1 MAKKVYIKTYGCQ
14 MNVYDSDRMTG
25 VLAPLGYVTTESPQD
40 ADLVILNTCHIREK
54 AEQKVYSELGRLN
67 IIKREKKEAGLNYT
81 IAVAGC
87 VAQAEGDEI
96 LRQAPYV
103 SMVFGPQSYHQLPEM
118 IAQLKRSEDPTKG
131 PGRGIVNV
139 EFPIDDKFDALPMPL
154 KTAST
159 AFLSI
164 QEGCDKFCK
173 FCVVPY
179 TRGAEYSRPV
189 EKVLHEAKHLVDLG
203 AKEITLLGQNVNA
216 YHGEY
221 NDDVWSLARLLEE
234 LSALNG
240 LERIRY
246 TTSHPRDVTDDLIR
260 VHADLP
266 KVMPFIHLPVQ
277 SGSDKIL
284 RDMNR
289 KHDSAF
295 YLDLIDRLRYARPDI
310 AFSSDFIVGYPGE
323 TDQDFEATLK
333 LVETVQYAQAYSFM
347 YSPRPGTP
355 AAAMELQVPEEVKTE
370 RLQRLQNLIMDQQ
383 LTFNQ
388 SFVDK
393 IELVLFDRIGRR
405 SGQIIGKTSYMQ
417 SVPMVAPERLV
428 GQILPVK
435 ISSVTASSLQ
445 GEIVTGEYETHKIA

>member
-1 MAKKVYIKTYGCQ
+1 
-14 MNVYDSDRMTG
+14 MNVYDSDRMAG
-25 VLAPLGYVTTESPQD
+25 VLAPLGYATTESAQD

-54 AEQKVYSELGRLN
+54 AEQKVYSELGRMN
-67 IIKREKKEAGLNYT
+67 MIKQEKKTAGTDYT

-118 IAQLKRSEDPTKG
+118 IAQLERSKDAKKG

-139 EFPIDDKFDALPMPL
+139 DFPTEDKFDALPMPE
-154 KTAST
+154 KTSSC

-189 EKVLHEAKHLVDLG
+189 EKILKEAKHLVGLG

-216 YHGEY
+216 YHGEHT
-221 NDDVWSLARLLEE
+221 DGTWSLARLLEA
-234 LSALNG
+234 LSAFDG

-246 TTSHPRDVTDDLIR
+246 TTSHPRDVTDDLILA
-260 VHADLP
+260 HGDLP

-277 SGSDKIL
+277 SGSNKIL
-284 RDMNR
+284 KEMNR
-289 KHDSAF
+289 KHDRDF
-295 YLDLIDRLRYARPDI
+295 YFDIIDRLRNKRPDI

-323 TDQDFEATLK
+323 TEEDFLQTME
-333 LVETVQYAQAYSFM
+333 LVERVQYAQAYSFM

-355 AAAMELQVPEEVKTE
+355 AAAMELQVPEDVKAE

-388 SFVDK
+388 SFIDK
-393 IELVLFDRIGRR
+393 IELVLFDRIGNRP
-405 SGQIIGKTSYMQ
+405 GQIIGKTPYMQ
-417 SVPMVAPERLV
+417 SVPIEAPARLV

-435 ISSVTASSLQ
+435 FSSVTASSLK
-445 GEIVTGEYETHKIA
+445 GEIQTGEFETQKTA

>member
-25 VLAPLGYVTTESPQD
+25 VLAPLGYATTESAQD

-54 AEQKVYSELGRLN
+54 AEQKVYSELGRMN
-67 IIKREKKEAGLNYT
+67 MIKQEKKEAGIDYT

-118 IAQLKRSEDPTKG
+118 IAQLERSKDCKKG

-139 EFPIDDKFDALPMPL
+139 DFPIEAKFDALPMPE
-154 KTAST
+154 KTTSC

-189 EKVLHEAKHLVDLG
+189 EKILKEARHLVELG

-216 YHGEY
+216 YHGEHT
-221 NDDVWSLARLLEE
+221 DGIWSLARLLEV
-234 LSALNG
+234 LSAFDG

-246 TTSHPRDVTDDLIR
+246 TTSHPRDVTDDLILA
-260 VHADLP
+260 HADLP

-277 SGSDKIL
+277 SGSNKIL
-284 RDMNR
+284 KDMNR
-289 KHDSAF
+289 KHDRDF
-295 YLDLIDRLRYARPDI
+295 YFDIIDRFRAKRPDI
-310 AFSSDFIVGYPGE
+310 TFSSDFIVGYPGE
-323 TDQDFEATLK
+323 TEEDFLQTMD
-333 LVETVQYAQAYSFM
+333 LVERVQYGQAYSFM

-355 AAAMELQVPEEVKTE
+355 AAAMELQVPEDVKAE

-393 IELVLFDRIGRR
+393 IELVLFDRIGNRP
-405 SGQIIGKTSYMQ
+405 GQIIGKTPYMQ
-417 SVPMVAPERLV
+417 SVPIEAPARLV

-435 ISSVTASSLQ
+435 ILSVTASSLK
-445 GEIVTGEYETHKIA
+445 GEIQTGEFETQQSA

>member
-1 MAKKVYIKTYGCQ
+1 

-25 VLAPLGYVTTESPQD
+25 VLAPLGYATTESAQD

-54 AEQKVYSELGRLN
+54 AEQKVYSELGRMN
-67 IIKREKKEAGLNYT
+67 MIKQEKKEAGIDYT

-118 IAQLKRSEDPTKG
+118 IAQLERSKDSKKG

-139 EFPIDDKFDALPMPL
+139 DFPIEDKFDALPMPE

-189 EKVLHEAKHLVDLG
+189 EKILKEARHLVELG

-216 YHGEY
+216 YHGEHT
-221 NDDVWSLARLLEE
+221 DGTWSLARLLEA
-234 LSALNG
+234 LSAFDG

-246 TTSHPRDVTDDLIR
+246 TTSHPRDVTDDLILA
-260 VHADLP
+260 HADLP

-277 SGSDKIL
+277 SGSNKIL
-284 RDMNR
+284 KDMNR
-289 KHDSAF
+289 KHDRDF
-295 YLDLIDRLRYARPDI
+295 YFDIIDRFRAKRPDI
-310 AFSSDFIVGYPGE
+310 TFSSDFIVGYPGE
-323 TDQDFEATLK
+323 TEEDFLQTMD
-333 LVETVQYAQAYSFM
+333 LVERVQYGQAYSFM

-355 AAAMELQVPEEVKTE
+355 AAAMELQVPDDVKAE

-383 LTFNQ
+383 LTFNK

-393 IELVLFDRIGRR
+393 IELVLFDRIGNRP
-405 SGQIIGKTSYMQ
+405 GQIIGKTPYMQ
-417 SVPMVAPERLV
+417 SVPIEAPARLV

-435 ISSVTASSLQ
+435 ISSVTASSLK
-445 GEIVTGEYETHKIA
+445 GEIQTGEFETQKTA